1 MDEVYTRLTPDVKG
15 EELEQYVFNKAKEM
29 LKDIYG
35 IEVKWGWWH
44 PVRISLS
51 WVIVAPWRITVVR
64 LLRWIPFSILVVAL
78 TSLVF
83 FLVLVWLRIILL
95 AVF

>member
-35 IEVKWGWWH
+35 IEVK
-44 PVRISLS
+44 
-51 WVIVAPWRITVVR
+51 
-64 LLRWIPFSILVVAL
+64 
-78 TSLVF
+78 
-83 FLVLVWLRIILL
+83 
-95 AVF
+95 